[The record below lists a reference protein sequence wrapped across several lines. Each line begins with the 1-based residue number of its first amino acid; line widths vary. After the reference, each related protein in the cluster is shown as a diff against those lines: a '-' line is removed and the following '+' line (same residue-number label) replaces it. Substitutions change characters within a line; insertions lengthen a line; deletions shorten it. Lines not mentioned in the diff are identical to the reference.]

1 MKFIKF
7 NLNGIKNHIPII
19 KKNVRKSY
27 QHPLTGNI
35 LDDVTILESY
45 DFDKDYPRVNIVEDN
60 LNKMRIYCII
70 EPRLNYEELEV
81 YNDVMHALEYE
92 INIPREYTDPLQYF
106 IGLLN
111 KIVAIYGLARA
122 DVDLDKIKYYAT
134 RDMIGLGALEPLIL
148 DPNIEDIS
156 VNGIDKPVYIWHRK
170 YENLPTNLIFKEPKL
185 LDNNVIRLVHLGG
198 KHISTANPI
207 VDAALPG
214 GHRLHATY
222 RNEVSPHGS
231 SITIRKFREVP
242 ITIIDLIKN
251 KTINY
256 IIAAYAWLL
265 MENRTTATVI
275 GSTGS
280 GKTTTLN
287 ALLSLI
293 PSNAKIITI
302 EEVKEINI
310 HHKNWVPLLVRF
322 SYLGDKSSTVSA
334 FKLVKAAMRMRPD
347 ILVIG
352 EVRGEEAYSLF
363 QALSTGHGGMFTMHA
378 EDTNSALQRLISK
391 PMNVAPSYIQ
401 FLDLAFIIR
410 RVNVGNRLVR
420 RIISIDEII
429 DINTRTRIFEW
440 NAKTDKFVMRKL
452 QESIKLRRVAQM
464 QGYDINELIQEFG
477 RRIKILYWLNTNNIT
492 DFRDITEI
500 LQRYRND
507 PDMFDE
513 KVTRELRDKG
523 INIEKIIQD
532 MFRESMD
539 AGVTLDLR
547 SQG

>member
-1 MKFIKF
+1 
-7 NLNGIKNHIPII
+7 
-19 KKNVRKSY
+19 
-27 QHPLTGNI
+27 
-35 LDDVTILESY
+35 
-45 DFDKDYPRVNIVEDN
+45 
-60 LNKMRIYCII
+60 MRIYCII
-70 EPRLNYEELEV
+70 EPRLNNDELEV
-81 YNDVMHALEYE
+81 YYNVIHALEYG

-106 IGLLN
+106 TSLLD
-111 KIVAIYGLARA
+111 KIVAIYGLARSS
-122 DVDLDKIKYYAT
+122 VDISKIKYYAT
-134 RDMIGLGALEPLIL
+134 RDMIGLGSLEPLIL

-156 VNGIDKPVYIWHRK
+156 VNGINKPVYIWHRK
-170 YENLPTNLIFKEPKL
+170 YENLPTNLIFTDIKT

-222 RNEVSPHGS
+222 KHEVSPHGS
-231 SITIRKFREVP
+231 SITIRKFREIP

-251 KTINY
+251 KTMNY
-256 IIAAYAWLL
+256 IIAAYAWIL
-265 MENRTTATVI
+265 MENRATATVI

-310 HHKNWVPLLVRF
+310 HHENWVPLLVRF

-401 FLDLAFIIR
+401 FLDLAFVIR
-410 RVNVGNRLVR
+410 RVAVGNKLVR
-420 RIISIDEII
+420 RMISIDEII
-429 DINTRTRIFEW
+429 DANTRTRMFEW
-440 NAKTDKFVMRKL
+440 NTKNDNFVMRKL
-452 QESIKLRRVAQM
+452 QESIKLRRIAQM
-464 QGYDINELIQEFG
+464 QGYDINELIHEFS
-477 RRIKILYWLNTNNIT
+477 RRIKILYWINTNNIT

-500 LQRYRND
+500 LQRYRNE
-507 PDMFDE
+507 PDIFDE
-513 KVTRELRDKG
+513 KVTRELRDKQV
-523 INIEKIIQD
+523 NIEKIIQD

-539 AGVTLDLR
+539 ASITLDLK